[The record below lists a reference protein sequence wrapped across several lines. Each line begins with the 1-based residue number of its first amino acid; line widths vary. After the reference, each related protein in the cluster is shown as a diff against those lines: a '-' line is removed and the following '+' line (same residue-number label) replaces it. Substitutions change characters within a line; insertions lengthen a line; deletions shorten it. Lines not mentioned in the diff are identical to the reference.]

1 MNTQPSPEKVIRFH
15 RTRDHSVILRGGGRR
30 EPTTPSGK
38 RRFWTPS
45 HTEAAARNGQPPDP
59 TP

>member
-1 MNTQPSPEKVIRFH
+1 MNNQTSQEQVIRFH
-15 RTRDHSVILRGGGRR
+15 RTRDHSVILRGVRRR

-59 TP
+59 SR

>member
-1 MNTQPSPEKVIRFH
+1 MNTQPAREQVIRFH

-45 HTEAAARNGQPPDP
+45 HTAAAARKAQQPDP
-59 TP
+59 S